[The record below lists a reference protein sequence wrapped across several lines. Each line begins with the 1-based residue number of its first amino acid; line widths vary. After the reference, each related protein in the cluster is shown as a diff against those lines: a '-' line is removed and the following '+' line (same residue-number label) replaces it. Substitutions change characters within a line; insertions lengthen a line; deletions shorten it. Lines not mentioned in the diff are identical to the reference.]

1 MHLMVGEV
9 IFKNPEKQLTVT
21 KHHEAIPEVYD
32 LIESMVWGTKGPRF
46 YKINTQVKI
55 DNSVKPDFL
64 LLYVGDEFA
73 GMCTI
78 SHREVYF
85 GKDWLPTYYLQFFAI
100 KPEFQGQAYG
110 NVLVESV
117 RDHYQSI
124 STHPV
129 VSYAYIEG
137 ENVRSDKVAHFIKYK
152 HASSF
157 LTILFGRMFPK
168 RNALCR
174 RYKPEEKE
182 KITSLLKDYYKGY
195 TFVHFEYAFN
205 ANNYW
210 VYEEDGEIIA
220 GVQAH
225 PQQWKFVSLPGAS
238 GNFILNV
245 LPKIP
250 VAKRLFNAKHHE
262 FLCFESHY
270 CKPGREQ
277 ALVNLM
283 EHCLAAYGKTSGMT
297 WFDPRSPL
305 FQELDKL
312 KPWGLLDKIQGKHK
326 ANIYAKLHNIPESSW
341 EDFTNKPFYIA
352 AYDCV

>member
-1 MHLMVGEV
+1 MVGS
-9 IFKNPEKQLTVT
+9 IIYQDHTQGLTIT
-21 KHHEAIPEVYD
+21 KHNKAIPEVYE
-32 LIESMVWGTKGPRF
+32 LIESMIWGTKGPRF
-46 YKINTQVKI
+46 YKIDTRVKI

-64 LLYVGDEFA
+64 YLYIKEEFA

-78 SHREVYF
+78 SHRQVYF
-85 GKDWLPTYYLQFFAI
+85 GKEWLPTYYLQFFAI
-100 KPEFQGQAYG
+100 KPEYQGKAHG

-117 RDHYQSI
+117 RDHYESI
-124 STHPV
+124 SKHPV

-168 RNALCR
+168 KNNHCR
-174 RYKPEEKE
+174 RYNPMEKD
-182 KITSLLKDYYKGY
+182 TLTALLNSFYKDYS
-195 TFVHFEYAFN
+195 FVHFEYAFN
-205 ANNYW
+205 ADNYW
-210 VYEEDGEIIA
+210 VLEKDGEILA

-225 PQQWKFVSLPGAS
+225 PQQWKFVNLPGAS
-238 GNFILNV
+238 GKFILNL

-250 VAKRLFNAKHHE
+250 IAKRLFNAKHHQ
-262 FLCFESHY
+262 FVCFESHY
-270 CKPGREQ
+270 CKDGHEQ
-277 ALVNLM
+277 DLITLM
-283 EHCLAAYGKTSGMT
+283 EHCLTEYGFTSGMT

-305 FQELDKL
+305 FQKLDTL

-341 EDFTNKPFYIA
+341 EVFTNKPFYIA

>member
-1 MHLMVGEV
+1 MVGTI
-9 IFKNPEKQLTVT
+9 IFQDPAQDLTVT
-21 KHHEAIPEVYD
+21 KHNKAIPEVYE
-32 LIESMVWGTKGPRF
+32 LIENMVWGTKGPRF

-64 LLYVGDEFA
+64 LLYIKEKFA

-78 SHREVYF
+78 SHRDVYF

-100 KPEFQGQAYG
+100 KPEYQGKAYG

-117 RDHYQSI
+117 RDHYASLAKKP
-124 STHPV
+124 T

-152 HASSF
+152 HASRF

-168 RNALCR
+168 RSAFCR
-174 RYKPEEKE
+174 RFETSEKN
-182 KITSLLKDYYKGY
+182 KITALLKDYYKDY
-195 TFVHFEYAFN
+195 SFVHFEYAFN
-205 ANNYW
+205 ADNYW
-210 VYEEDGEIIA
+210 VLEKEGEILA

-225 PQQWKFVSLPGAS
+225 PQQWKFVNLPGWS
-238 GNFILNV
+238 GKFILNI
-245 LPKIP
+245 LPNIP
-250 VAKRLFNAKHHE
+250 IAKRLFNAKHHK

-270 CKPGREQ
+270 CKEGHEHD
-277 ALVNLM
+277 LVNLM
-283 EHCLAAYGKTSGMT
+283 EHCLAEYGKTSGMT

-305 FQELDKL
+305 FQKLDKL
-312 KPWGLLDKIQGKHK
+312 NPWGILDKIQGKHK

-341 EDFTNKPFYIA
+341 EDFTNKPFYIG